1 LSEVQL
7 PPIRPYH
14 PTTFLERGVTLPFTT
29 PRLGGTRA
37 RPGKKHAVELVVPNL
52 SGGRGVYIM
61 PWTSLTALCRPTL
74 HDKVFSQRIANI
86 VHVTPATIRRV
97 ARQIAAE
104 GLAGEEA
111 MEAARIAA
119 DADKDDRVV
128 TNFRLLM
135 LLVEQVSRQFRPPL
149 LTSTDAGALDPSA
162 RARLTV
168 EWISPRLGQS
178 STWTANALEELAD
191 VLAHIGLSATGT
203 TGRVPRLIALLRKVR
218 EGIADWGA
226 AKREEDQASYARMIC
241 AVVDV
246 TLSLAQ
252 TTIDKAQALPENM
265 VDLLQSWAT
274 DPASVVELV
283 SRPEWLLDGWE
294 QICLIWNN
302 AQDDAGR
309 RAALAEIATLVPILP
324 KEVNDWCS
332 TSYDV
337 DGLYRFRRLVQLN
350 EDWFT
355 GSLVFDLIARNE
367 HFRAISTLSGRSLRE
382 AREACGMRR

>member
-1 LSEVQL
+1 MSEVHL

-14 PTTFLERGVTLPFTT
+14 PTTFLERGVALPFTT

-37 RPGKKHAVELVVPNL
+37 RPGKKHSVELVVPNL

-74 HDKVFSQRIANI
+74 HDKIFSQKIAN
-86 VHVTPATIRRV
+86 VVNVTPGTIRRI
-97 ARQIAAE
+97 AREIAAE

-111 MEAARIAA
+111 MEAARIAT
-119 DADKDDRVV
+119 DADKGDRVV

-135 LLVEQVSRQFRPPL
+135 LLVDQVGRRFRPSS
-149 LTSTDAGALDPSA
+149 LTAAATEGLDPSA

-168 EWISPRLGQS
+168 EWISPRLGQTG
-178 STWTANALEELAD
+178 TWTANALEELAD
-191 VLAHIGLSATGT
+191 VLAHIGVGSTGT
-203 TGRVPRLIALLRKVR
+203 IGRIPRLTSLLAEVR
-218 EGIADWGA
+218 AEIADWGT
-226 AKREEDQASYARMIC
+226 AKREEDQAAYARMIC

-252 TTIDKAQALPENM
+252 TMVSKAQGLPDNM
-265 VDLLQSWAT
+265 VELLRSWAT
-274 DPASVVELV
+274 DPGSVIELV

-294 QICLIWNN
+294 QICLIWRN
-302 AQDDAGR
+302 ASDDAMR
-309 RAALAEIATLVPILP
+309 RAAMAEIATLIPILP

-332 TSYDV
+332 TQYEIDS
-337 DGLYRFRRLVQLN
+337 LNRFRRLVQLN

-367 HFRAISTLSGRSLRE
+367 HFRAISTLSGRSFRE
-382 AREACGMRR
+382 ARGACKTSH